1 ARQVGTFKAINLPSI
16 KPSSKSANISFADN
30 VITYNE
36 TNPDGAAVT
45 FPTLNRDVVTSTPT
59 QIITAATNTGQFIT
73 KEIQVDEQVRQNK
86 GLNNLKITPGV
97 RYNLKIRFGPCK
109 EDIKPVNYSIEN
121 GREAS
126 FSIPATDDGLIFDV
140 FTLDN
145 SFTLRINNIPI
156 TTQELQFEYGS
167 RNAPPLNIRFADGQ
181 IWGIGN
187 IQPIYQMRGNANN
200 PIVRVVVS
208 KEGKVSLYGSKT
220 SGGPLYPLALFNNNT
235 FNNIRWN
242 SSGQDNIA
250 RLSQHVL
257 GVTYMSGW
265 VRGRR
270 IVQCRP

>member
-36 TNPDGAAVT
+36 TNPDGAAAI
-45 FPTLNRDVVTSTPT
+45 FPTLDRDVVTSTPT
-59 QIITAATNTGQFIT
+59 LIITAATNTGQFIT

-109 EDIKPVNYSIEN
+109 EDIDPVNFSIEN
-121 GREAS
+121 GNTKE
-126 FSIPATDDGLIFDV
+126 FSVPATDDGLIFDV

-145 SFTLRINNIPI
+145 SFTLRINNTPI
-156 TTQELQFEYGS
+156 TTQEIQFQGGARVTPP
-167 RNAPPLNIRFADGQ
+167 RNVRFTDGG
-181 IWGIGN
+181 IWGDGN
-187 IQPIYQMRGNANN
+187 IPQIFRLEGDERN

-220 SGGPLYPLALFNNNT
+220 SGGPLYPLELFNNNT
-235 FNNIRWN
+235 FNNVRWN
-242 SSGQDNIA
+242 ESGQPNTIN
-250 RLSQHVL
+250 LSQIL
-257 GVTYMSGW
+257 SRETYMSGR

-270 IVQCRP
+270 IVQCQP